1 MTISFLLYTLSLTS
15 TLYIATALLGICYGV
30 QYSTMVPTASEI
42 FGLKHFGIIYST
54 MALGNPIGAI
64 LFSALLAGS
73 VYDAEAA
80 TQGGSTCL
88 GSNCFRLTFLVLAG
102 VCGLGTILS
111 TVLTIRVRPVYQLLY
126 GGGSFRL
133 PPETNHWWC
142 GLQMPELRGSSCSKL
157 TTKEVSEVCLCE
169 CTTSVEIWLSLPHP
183 RGDDIFRKAS
193 IKIKFGG
200 LEYIPYTS
208 YSY

>member
-1 MTISFLLYTLSLTS
+1 MICAHIVMTISFLLYTLSLTS

-42 FGLKHFGIIYST
+42 FGLKHFGLIYST

-88 GSNCFRLTFLVLAG
+88 GSNCFRLTFLILAG

-111 TVLTIRVRPVYQLLY
+111 TILTIRVRPVYQLLY

-133 PPETNHWWC
+133 PPDTNH
-142 GLQMPELRGSSCSKL
+142 
-157 TTKEVSEVCLCE
+157 
-169 CTTSVEIWLSLPHP
+169 
-183 RGDDIFRKAS
+183 
-193 IKIKFGG
+193 
-200 LEYIPYTS
+200 
-208 YSY
+208 